1 MKLTQSFIERV
12 VAESCGDDVIA
23 LVRFLKGKEKVSEFI
38 IAEAIKEPINS
49 LRNMLYRLQKVN
61 LVDFSRKKDKK
72 KGWYIYYWTFRPDNV
87 KWLYKKVKEEQ
98 LERLNSRLE
107 REKNNQFYSCETKCM
122 RLDFDQAANFNFKC
136 PECGEIMYE
145 YDNRQSIKE
154 IENKIKE
161 LKAEIKKVED

>member
-1 MKLTQSFIERV
+1 MKLTQNFIERV
-12 VAESCGDDVIA
+12 VAESCGDDVIL

-72 KGWYIYYWTFRPDNV
+72 KGWYIYYWTFRPDNIR
-87 KWLYKKVKEEQ
+87 WLYKKIKEEQ
-98 LERLNSRLE
+98 LDRLNSRLE

-145 YDNRQSIKE
+145 SDNRQSIKE

>member
-12 VAESCGDDVIA
+12 VAESCGNDVIA

-72 KGWYIYYWTFRPDNV
+72 KGWYIYYWTFRPDNI
-87 KWLYKKVKEEQ
+87 KWLFKKVKEEQ

-107 REKNNQFYSCETKCM
+107 REKNNQFYSCQTKCM
-122 RLDFDQAANFNFKC
+122 RLDFDQVANFNFKC

-145 YDNRQSIKE
+145 SDNSKSIKE
-154 IENKIKE
+154 IESKIKE

>member
-1 MKLTQSFIERV
+1 MKLTQNFIERV
-12 VAESCGDDVIA
+12 VAESCGDDVIP

-72 KGWYIYYWTFRPDNV
+72 KGWYIYYWTFRPDNIR
-87 KWLYKKVKEEQ
+87 WLYKKTKEEQ
-98 LERLNSRLE
+98 LDRLNSRLE

-145 YDNRQSIKE
+145 SDNRQSIKE